1 MILSLCFSLALFS
14 WTRFGSHGV
23 LEACR
28 GDRALIQLILA
39 GHRQV
44 DCKKLNCWTTYRWI
58 AVFRKCAQNT
68 WYHCHWRNWFATV
81 IIKWPL
87 TRIRFS
93 TWRKNNNLLFITVC
107 GSNIHFFHNF
117 LIGTIQK
124 GGFFQNSIFWTS
136 LQALSMSIFHFFFRI
151 TSPSLSKLWHK
162 KD

>member
-136 LQALSMSIFHFFFRI
+136 LQALSMSNFSFFFQNHL
-151 TSPSLSKLWHK
+151 SLSLQAMA
-162 KD
+162 